1 MVLSSGVD
9 RYRIRQCLWHRGAE
23 NRRCSMR
30 VGRGWWDPLRA
41 HSTGM
46 PKREAIEVAA
56 CSLSS
61 GVLVRDRNLFGR

>member
-1 MVLSSGVD
+1 
-9 RYRIRQCLWHRGAE
+9 
-23 NRRCSMR
+23 MR